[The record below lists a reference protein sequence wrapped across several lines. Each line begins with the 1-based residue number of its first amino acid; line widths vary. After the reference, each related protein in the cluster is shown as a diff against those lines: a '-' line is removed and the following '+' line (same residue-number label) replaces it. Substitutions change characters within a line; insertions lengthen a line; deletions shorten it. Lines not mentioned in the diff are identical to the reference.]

1 MTSIKDSLPFRKDV
15 VLSAYAVYKN
25 PWSIMLRTF
34 MFLFSIIDRKTISTT
49 RINK

>member
-1 MTSIKDSLPFRKDV
+1 MTSIKDSLPFRKN